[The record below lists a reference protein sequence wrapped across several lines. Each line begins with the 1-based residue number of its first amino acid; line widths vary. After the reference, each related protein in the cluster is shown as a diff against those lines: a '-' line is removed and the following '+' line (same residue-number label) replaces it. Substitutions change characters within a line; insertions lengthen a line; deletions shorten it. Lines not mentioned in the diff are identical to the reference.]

1 MTCRNHDTGCV
12 ALCPEHEVSSLYP
25 YQGRVS
31 SVLFEFKTVMVLIG
45 YNERRVFQTELLAL
59 FDRQSCCDTTRN
71 TANSNATAR
80 RGGVHVSASLPTA
93 SYIGRLDVL
102 TELLS
107 SSRKL
112 QY

>member
-1 MTCRNHDTGCV
+1 MSAVFFKLSSSPSLTVKAVATLPEIQQTLTRQHDG
-12 ALCPEHEVSSLYP
+12 
-25 YQGRVS
+25 
-31 SVLFEFKTVMVLIG
+31 
-45 YNERRVFQTELLAL
+45 
-59 FDRQSCCDTTRN
+59 
-71 TANSNATAR
+71 
-80 RGGVHVSASLPTA
+80 GGVHVSASLPTA